1 METMAEVRVARL
13 FDGVDPEAGPYFA
26 DDRERVDDAERQRIA
41 SFLDGGAVVLSGT
54 GREPDRVDPARGAA
68 VGMSVRTDGT
78 WVWSDGVAY
87 YVREH
92 GIAPDADLYAHI
104 RELDYRCPA
113 TDEATAQQVLETLYA
128 PR

>member
-1 METMAEVRVARL
+1 MAEVRVARL
-13 FDGVDPEAGPYFA
+13 FDGVDPETGPYFG
-26 DDRERVDDAERQRIA
+26 DGRGRVDDGGERARIA
-41 SFLDGGAVVLSGT
+41 GFLDGGAVVLFST

-68 VGMSVRTDGT
+68 VGTSVRTDGT

-92 GIAPDADLYAHI
+92 GIAPEADLYAHI
-104 RELDYRCPA
+104 RELGYRCPG
-113 TDEATAQQVLETLYA
+113 TDEATAQHVLETLYA